1 MRKQVFSG
9 AQEHNGL
16 VYIVHRQLGNTT
28 IQGFT
33 GISFQMARFI
43 AQALD
48 NGQQWLRRV
57 SKWERERRV
66 VIEDGQRR

>member
-33 GISFQMARFI
+33 GISFQMARLI

-48 NGQQWLRRV
+48 NGQQMVEARFEMRA
-57 SKWERERRV
+57 RTARG
-66 VIEDGQRR
+66 D